1 MPLETDVAEREILG
15 PMSGLVVLKVLSNV
29 SHFASGTAGWEPW
42 YEICWA
48 LEDRESLKGI
58 PLQVPHS
65 GPNSRTAY
73 HWKQQLQ
80 LQLQLQQQN
89 TVTTTQNHITWVHM
103 QWRHWC
109 YVWEVSFWSAPK
121 PCHSQGLHF
130 WNILNNRSPRICIFC
145 DFLLQ
150 NNIHK
155 QRTAIHG
162 TLVSYFDPQK

>member
-1 MPLETDVAEREILG
+1 MQQSARFLG
-15 PMSGLVVLKVLSNV
+15 PCLGWWFSVLSNV
-29 SHFASGTAGWEPW
+29 SHFASGTAGWE
-42 YEICWA
+42 YEISWA

-65 GPNSRTAY
+65 CPNSRTAY
-73 HWKQQLQ
+73 HWKQQQ

-89 TVTTTQNHITWVHM
+89 TVTTTQNRTTWVHM

-109 YVWEVSFWSAPK
+109 YVWKVSFWSAPK
-121 PCHSQGLHF
+121 LCNSQGLHF
-130 WNILNNRSPRICIFC
+130 WNILNNKSPRICIFC

-150 NNIHK
+150 NNVHK

-162 TLVSYFDPQK
+162 TFVSYFDPQK